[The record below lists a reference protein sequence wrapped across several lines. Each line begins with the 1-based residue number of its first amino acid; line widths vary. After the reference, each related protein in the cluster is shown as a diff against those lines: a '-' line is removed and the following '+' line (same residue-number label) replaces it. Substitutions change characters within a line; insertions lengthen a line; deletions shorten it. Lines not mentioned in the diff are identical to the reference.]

1 MLKHLQ
7 NIVPLRIVRSS
18 RKGTDDEKRGS
29 GLHEK
34 SCRTVRC
41 AQETAMPTG
50 LAGKT
55 GYCWADRGN
64 KSRQGGA
71 AIFGRSRVF
80 QEITVQV
87 LIFFSGCVLRCV
99 FCQNRNIAESRA
111 GREITVERLADIF
124 LELQEKKA
132 NNINL
137 VKEELKTAGEEIN
150 ELKESKLQLVEE
162 KEQLQKEIE
171 EKNELL
177 NQYREHLKQ
186 AKIESESNRKAILD
200 LQNQLFESQI
210 ELVKANKKNPEEID
224 QDVLQT
230 DMEPEDSPKSSR
242 IIKLKPPVQSWRF
255 LFMVLHFAEKSG
267 YTAHDLNL
275 GILELSRFKIRV
287 LRLQDNDIL
296 ITVEGFNGCLFIFE

>member
-1 MLKHLQ
+1 M
-7 NIVPLRIVRSS
+7 NITELLFEAKKDVI
-18 RKGTDDEKRGS
+18 
-29 GLHEK
+29 
-34 SCRTVRC
+34 
-41 AQETAMPTG
+41 
-50 LAGKT
+50 
-55 GYCWADRGN
+55 
-64 KSRQGGA
+64 
-71 AIFGRSRVF
+71 
-80 QEITVQV
+80 
-87 LIFFSGCVLRCV
+87 
-99 FCQNRNIAESRA
+99 IAERK
-111 GREITVERLADIF
+111 
-124 LELQEKKA
+124 QEEEA

-230 DMEPEDSPKSSR
+230 DMEPEDSPNR
-242 IIKLKPPVQSWRF
+242 P
-255 LFMVLHFAEKSG
+255 E
-267 YTAHDLNL
+267 
-275 GILELSRFKIRV
+275 
-287 LRLQDNDIL
+287 
-296 ITVEGFNGCLFIFE
+296 

>member
-1 MLKHLQ
+1 MPEEKK
-7 NIVPLRIVRSS
+7 VVELRILENDFSVKAGESEDYIREIA
-18 RKGTDDEKRGS
+18 TFVNDELTKVKERNPFTN
-29 GLHEK
+29 HI
-34 SCRTVRC
+34 RI
-41 AQETAMPTG
+41 
-50 LAGKT
+50 
-55 GYCWADRGN
+55 
-64 KSRQGGA
+64 
-71 AIFGRSRVF
+71 AILGCMN
-80 QEITVQV
+80 ITELLFEAKKDV
-87 LIFFSGCVLRCV
+87 I
-99 FCQNRNIAESRA
+99 IAERK
-111 GREITVERLADIF
+111 
-124 LELQEKKA
+124 QEEEA

-230 DMEPEDSPKSSR
+230 DMEPEDSPNC
-242 IIKLKPPVQSWRF
+242 P
-255 LFMVLHFAEKSG
+255 E
-267 YTAHDLNL
+267 
-275 GILELSRFKIRV
+275 
-287 LRLQDNDIL
+287 
-296 ITVEGFNGCLFIFE
+296 